1 MYASYIVG
9 GTVPLFAYF
18 ILSVP
23 RALPISVVVTLA
35 GLFAVGVAT
44 TKYTKGSWLKA
55 GGRILSLGTVALVV
69 GYVVGE
75 IAARF
80 G

>member
-9 GTVPLFAYF
+9 GMVPLFAYF

-23 RALPISVVVTLA
+23 RATPVSIVVTLA
-35 GLFAVGVAT
+35 GLFALGVAT
-44 TKYTKGSWLKA
+44 TKYTKGSWFKA

-69 GYVVGE
+69 GYIVGG
-75 IAARF
+75 IAAKF
-80 G
+80 S